1 MSIITISK
9 GSYTH
14 GGKLAERVASEL
26 DFDCISREVL
36 LEISKEF
43 NVEELKLIRAIE
55 DAPSFLDRYTFGRDK
70 YIAYIKSAIL
80 DYLVKDNIVY
90 HGFAGHFFVKDIP
103 HVLKVRI
110 VADMEERIMYMMKR
124 ENVSEKEALR
134 IVQRVDKERRD
145 WSMKL
150 YGIDT
155 WDCRLYDLTINIG
168 KISLDDAVYMIC
180 QTVKL
185 NSFQTTAESQKQI
198 EKNAEEARLET
209 NELVSPFFEPLR
221 SNPRVKQTEIK
232 EE

>member
-14 GGKLAERVASEL
+14 GGKLAERVADKL
-26 DFDCISREVL
+26 GFDCISRDIL
-36 LEISKEF
+36 LDISKDF
-43 NVEELKLIRAIE
+43 NIPELKLIRAIK
-55 DAPSFLDRYTFGRDK
+55 DTPSFLDRYTFGREK
-70 YIAYIKSAIL
+70 YIAYIRKAIL

-110 VADMEERIMYMMKR
+110 IADIDERIMYMMKR
-124 ENVSEKEALR
+124 ENVSEAEALR
-134 IVQRVDKERRD
+134 IVEKVDNERQA
-145 WSMKL
+145 WSIKL

-168 KISLDDAVYMIC
+168 KISSDDAVDMIC

-185 NSFQTTAESQKQI
+185 KAFQTTAKSQLQI
-198 EKNAEEARLET
+198 EKIASEARSEIK
-209 NELVSPFFEPLR
+209 NIVSPFFEPLR
-221 SNPRVKQTEIK
+221 DSPWSKQHEIK
-232 EE
+232 KE